1 MRNQSNP
8 VVRRMLSRR
17 DPSGGAYRH
26 GAASVPKT
34 YPGRRSFLLSGWR
47 TRILHLRV
55 EYRESMPT
63 WWEVPS
69 TTRNIECKTGRSLIS
84 FIATQPL
91 DYRTAA
97 CLLLFNCAHSKRNV
111 LMP

>member
-1 MRNQSNP
+1 MRGQSNP
-8 VVRRMLSRR
+8 VGRKMLSKR
-17 DPSGGAYRH
+17 DPSGDAYRH
-26 GAASVPKT
+26 DAVSVPKT
-34 YPGRRSFLLSGWR
+34 YPGRRSFLLSGWL

-69 TTRNIECKTGRSLIS
+69 TTRNIESKTGRSFIS
-84 FIATQPL
+84 LIATQPL

-97 CLLLFNCAHSKRNV
+97 CLLLFNCAHSERNV
-111 LMP
+111 L